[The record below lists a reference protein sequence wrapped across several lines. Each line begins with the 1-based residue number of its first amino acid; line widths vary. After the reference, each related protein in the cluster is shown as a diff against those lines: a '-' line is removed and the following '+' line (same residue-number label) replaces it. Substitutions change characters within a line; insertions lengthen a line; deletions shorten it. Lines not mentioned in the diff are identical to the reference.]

1 MTKFHSRKISVI
13 GLKLSISIS
22 ALIILGRHFN
32 PFIIHFCFR
41 FSSHYNVVQ
50 MMDNRSLKKITSLIV
65 RHSRR
70 LNRLVQKR
78 TSKIQILTTCVEL
91 IFDHLE
97 MSVHQVR
104 PPQRSSQQCVTTVR
118 FLSKLSGQII
128 TRHDSIYNH

>member
-13 GLKLSISIS
+13 GLKVSISIS

-41 FSSHYNVVQ
+41 FASHYNVVQ

-70 LNRLVQKR
+70 LNRLVQKM
-78 TSKIQILTTCVEL
+78 
-91 IFDHLE
+91 D
-97 MSVHQVR
+97 
-104 PPQRSSQQCVTTVR
+104 QQDPNLNNVC
-118 FLSKLSGQII
+118 
-128 TRHDSIYNH
+128 